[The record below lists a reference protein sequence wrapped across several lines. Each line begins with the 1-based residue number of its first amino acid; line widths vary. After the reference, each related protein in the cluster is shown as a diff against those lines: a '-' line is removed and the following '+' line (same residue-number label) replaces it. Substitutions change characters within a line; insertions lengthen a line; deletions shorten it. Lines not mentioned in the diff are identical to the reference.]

1 MNCRVISDQS
11 LYITK
16 PNSQVFACLA
26 FANQTDA
33 MGDSDIEKIRRS
45 NLKRWAENNSIPE
58 KEKSY
63 FSQLIN
69 GKTSFGEK
77 AARRLE
83 NEYSMGGFFLDKAN
97 SKEIINTGSKTVRIP
112 SFIAKGSMGEGIE
125 QQDHDTITG
134 ELQLS
139 ESWAKENLKGVSS
152 YKNIAVITG
161 KGDSMETTFHDGD
174 VLFVDTGIKN
184 FVTNGVY
191 VFSVNHNLFIK
202 RLSRK
207 LDGEIIATCDNP
219 AMQHLIER
227 PGEHGYVIHGKVVGV
242 WNWKKV

>member
-1 MNCRVISDQS
+1 MDTIGQRIKNLRIEYGYSQEELAEKLSLSRVA
-11 LYITK
+11 ITK
-16 PNSQVFACLA
+16 WESG
-26 FANQTDA
+26 QTA
-33 MGDSDIEKIRRS
+33 
-45 NLKRWAENNSIPE
+45 NLKLDNIIGICKIFDISISYLITGDTST
-58 KEKSY
+58 KEKAD
-63 FSQLIN
+63 
-69 GKTSFGEK
+69 KT
-77 AARRLE
+77 AVIH
-83 NEYSMGGFFLDKAN
+83 FLNKPK
-97 SKEIINTGSKTVRIP
+97 SIQIP
-112 SFIAKGSMGEGIE
+112 VFEAFGSMGEGAE
-125 QQDHDTITG
+125 QPDHDTITG

-139 ESWAKENLKGVSS
+139 ESWAKENLKGASS

-191 VFSVNHNLFIK
+191 VFSVNNNLFIK